1 MVILALFKNVK
12 RCRKQQHYFFELVTW
27 QTAQE
32 YEAQYDFARGDTY
45 SQFHGYAYDAIWT
58 VAATIKSVVHKLHER
73 NKLLSGNSGRSSSIQ
88 QRPATGGTGSSSS
101 TRSSQQH
108 WTLNDFIYRDPGWE
122 KLFLDALRSVNINGV
137 TVRRKKKEI
146 RKSHYPNDN
155 NKDKTYIK
163 TNHTQAH

>member
-1 MVILALFKNVK
+1 LYIEVK
-12 RCRKQQHYFFELVTW
+12 LVHRKTTKATLYLYFELLTW

-32 YEAQYDFARGDTY
+32 YEAQYDVARGDTY

-88 QRPATGGTGSSSS
+88 QRPATGGTGSSGSP
-101 TRSSQQH
+101 RSSQQH
-108 WTLNDFIYRDPGWE
+108 WTLNDFIYRDAGWE

-137 TVRRKKKEI
+137 TVKKKKKE
-146 RKSHYPNDN
+146 RKLEKSHYRNDN
-155 NKDKTYIK
+155 NKDKTYI
-163 TNHTQAH
+163 